1 MLQIEFMNGW
11 IKLYPRYVVKTM
23 GLRDVRRLAALIV
36 QDLESYDRNI
46 ELLKET
52 MSDLE
57 NNREIDNRRVERF
70 VRALNKKGI
79 DL

>member
-1 MLQIEFMNGW
+1 
-11 IKLYPRYVVKTM
+11 M

-36 QDLESYDRNI
+36 HDLESYDRNI

-52 MSDLE
+52 LSDLE

-70 VRALNKKGI
+70 VKALNKKGI

>member
-23 GLRDVRRLAALIV
+23 NLRDVRRLAALIV

-52 MSDLE
+52 LSDLE
-57 NNREIDNRRVERF
+57 NNSEIDNRRVERF
-70 VRALNKKGI
+70 VRALSKKGI

>member
-1 MLQIEFMNGW
+1 MN
-11 IKLYPRYVVKTM
+11 M
-23 GLRDVRRLAALIV
+23 RDVRRLASLMV

-52 MSDLE
+52 LSDLE